1 MKRVCV
7 AILSLMLAGC
17 AGSNADRW
25 SKPGVKA
32 ETAESDLSDC
42 EDQARSATRR
52 DAGIDADILASRG
65 GDWQRAGTLG
75 IKRDD
80 MANSNRALGQ
90 QIIGRCMAAKGYKPV
105 P

>member
-17 AGSNADRW
+17 AGSASDKW

-32 ETAESDLSDC
+32 ETADNDLSDC

-52 DAGIDADILASRG
+52 DAGIDADITATLG
-65 GDWQRAGTLG
+65 QDWQRGGILG
-75 IKRDD
+75 MKRDD
-80 MANSNRALGQ
+80 MANSNRAQAQ
-90 QIIGRCMAAKGYKPV
+90 QIIGRCMAAKGYRPV
-105 P
+105 Q